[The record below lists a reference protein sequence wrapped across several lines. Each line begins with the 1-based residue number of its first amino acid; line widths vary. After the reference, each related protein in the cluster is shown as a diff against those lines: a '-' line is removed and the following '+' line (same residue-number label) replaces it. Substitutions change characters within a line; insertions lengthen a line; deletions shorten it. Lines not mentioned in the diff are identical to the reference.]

1 MAKKSVNQE
10 SIKSQA
16 TQTSPTNTKLGL
28 AFLTATS
35 DNLLESTPSFVGQKS
50 DLLGIDGM
58 NELLTFNG
66 DWFIVVNNAAQFKTA
81 QIQKAL
87 SQIEFNNDN
96 KYFLLSGIK
105 ENGAVNQFFTG
116 YYSHKD
122 AQFGIILHRE
132 ILLRLLALNPDVQ
145 TTDNLVFFLSKTCG
159 IEVIVNV
166 EQKEIP
172 KKPIADIFKNRFQSA
187 VHFYGKQLKNYW
199 YLAFVVL
206 TLGFTLFITQ
216 TSKKAGISGDEF
228 VQYEYSKLIANY
240 KLKSFGLNIPVDTNL
255 LKGQKMVTLARL
267 YPTEGVNVATLED
280 PDRLM
285 HLYGSS
291 FDTFTTVL
299 AHVLGVNDIMDFRHW
314 WNAIFGMLTVVFAAL
329 IIRRLT
335 KGSWMWATFGII
347 LLYCVPRFF
356 GESLNNPKDVPFA
369 LGYVMSIYYAFKF
382 FSGFPNVRWST
393 FIGLILGTALGIS
406 IRIGGILSIAII
418 AMYMALKFIQSIGLA
433 QFISLKWKNAL
444 TWIKWVAVFG
454 IASYILGVYVWPY
467 GWKAPIDNAMSA
479 LDAFTNY
486 QVSLRQLFEGKLFD
500 SDNLPSHYLT
510 KYIWITLPIGVI
522 GGLFLYILL
531 TLIKRKQFT
540 IEEFLILF
548 TAVFPIFYIYIQHSS
563 VYGGLRHVLFTLPSF
578 VILGVLGYYKLQSFL
593 KLKFPVAGVLA
604 VLTAL
609 LPGSFIAK
617 NTNLSYVYFNEL
629 AGGVEGAY
637 GEYEMDYYL
646 ASLRPSCEWLIENE
660 IRKHPEKQYQLV
672 SYGMDQVKY
681 YMRNEKNVK
690 VGFSRFDDKADK
702 KWDYALFYN
711 AYFDQ
716 SRLKSG
722 AFPGKNSVFE
732 PTVSGKPMGC
742 VIKRKSFDDYEGIK
756 LANAGKSDSA
766 IVILKK
772 SLKVDPESYEVL
784 FYLSNAYANIGNID
798 SAIVYC
804 KQSLVYHPEYNR
816 SMFAL
821 FQFYLNQNKYK
832 EGEEI
837 MDRYIDL
844 RPKDPE
850 GYLMKG
856 QALMMSKN
864 FNGAIDMA
872 SKAVALN
879 PLESR
884 NYQLGAQCYQYLKD
898 DLNFKQWYTAAMLRN
913 AKSADQQQQS
923 MDAIGIIYEGITG
936 EAIDFQ
942 KYMK

>member
-1 MAKKSVNQE
+1 MAKKSVNQDP
-10 SIKSQA
+10 IK
-16 TQTSPTNTKLGL
+16 TQSNQSTPSTAKLGL
-28 AFLTATS
+28 IFLTA
-35 DNLLESTPSFVGQKS
+35 STDGTLDSLPSFVSQKS
-50 DLLGIDGM
+50 DNHGVAAMNDALNFQSDWLL
-58 NELLTFNG
+58 L
-66 DWFIVVNNAAQFKTA
+66 VNSSSQFKTA
-81 QIQKAL
+81 QIQKSL
-87 SQIEFNNDN
+87 STIDFNQTDT
-96 KYFLLSGIK
+96 YYLLSGIK
-105 ENGAVNQFFTG
+105 ENSAVNQFFTG
-116 YYSHKD
+116 HYAHKD
-122 AQFGIILHRE
+122 AQFGIVVHKE
-132 ILLRLLALNPDVQ
+132 ILRRLLSLNPDVE
-145 TTDNLVFFLSKTCG
+145 TTQELVYFLSKTCG
-159 IEVIVNV
+159 SEKIIHT
-166 EQKEIP
+166 EQKEIAQ
-172 KKPIADIFKNRFQSA
+172 KPYAEIIKSKISIAKTY
-187 VHFYGKQLKNYW
+187 YGKQLKNYW
-199 YLAFVVL
+199 YLAFLFL
-206 TLGFTLFITQ
+206 TLGFTFFITQ

-240 KLKSFGLNIPVDTNL
+240 KLKSFGINIPIDTNL

-267 YPTEGVNVATLED
+267 YPTEGVNIATLED

-299 AHVLGVNDIMDFRHW
+299 GHILGVDDIMDFRHW
-314 WNAIFGMLTVVFAAL
+314 WNAVFGILTVVFGAL
-329 IIRRLT
+329 IVRRLT
-335 KGSWMWATFGII
+335 KGSWMWATFGLII
-347 LLYCVPRFF
+347 LFFVPRFF

-369 LGYVMSIYYAFKF
+369 LGYVMSIYYALKF
-382 FSGFPNVRWST
+382 FSSFPNVRWST
-393 FIGLILGTALGIS
+393 FLGLVLGTALGIS

-418 AMYMALKFIQSIGLA
+418 ALYMALKYIQSIGLS
-433 QFISLKWKNAL
+433 QFITLKWKNAF

-454 IASYILGVYVWPY
+454 LLSYLIGVYVWPY
-467 GWKAPIDNAMSA
+467 GWKAPIDNPMKA

-500 SDNLPSHYLT
+500 SDNLPPHYLT

-522 GGLFLYILL
+522 GGLFIYLILSL
-531 TLIKRKQFT
+531 VKRKEFT
-540 IEEFLILF
+540 LEEFLIVF

-578 VILGVLGYYKLQSFL
+578 VIIGVLGFYKLQNML
-593 KLKFPVAGVLA
+593 KLKLPIAGIVA
-604 VLTAL
+604 VLVAL

-646 ASLRPSCEWLIENE
+646 ASLRPSCKWLIENE
-660 IRKHPEKQYQLV
+660 IRKNPNKQYQLV

-722 AFPGKNSVFE
+722 AFPGKTSVFE

-742 VIKRKSFDDYEGIK
+742 VIKRKSLDDYEGIK

-766 IVILKK
+766 IVMLKK

-784 FYLSNAYANIGNID
+784 FYLSSAYANLGNLD
-798 SAIVYC
+798 SAVIYC

-837 MDRYIDL
+837 MDKYIDL

-856 QALMMSKN
+856 QAMMMSKN
-864 FNGAIDMA
+864 FKGAIDMA

-879 PLESR
+879 PLEAR

-936 EAIDFQ
+936 EPIDFQ